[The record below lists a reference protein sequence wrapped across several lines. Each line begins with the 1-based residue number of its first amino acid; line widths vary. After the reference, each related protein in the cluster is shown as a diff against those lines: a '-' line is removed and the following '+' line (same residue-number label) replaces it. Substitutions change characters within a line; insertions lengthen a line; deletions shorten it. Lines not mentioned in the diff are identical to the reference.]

1 MATSVCAPADAEIP
15 RVVHQSWRSRELPST
30 LRPMSESWSRLPG
43 WRHRLW
49 TDDENRAL
57 WAQHFPELLDVYDG
71 YTRPVQRAD
80 ATRLLYMHLFG
91 GVYADLDVAP
101 CHGMQAAVLPPATA
115 AAQRPQLL
123 LLREPS
129 KGPKDAHKR
138 YLTNFWLASAPGH
151 PFWRHAIGQL
161 RGRGQH
167 RDVMSATGPY
177 FLNAAWNTYRE
188 ALEGAAAQAQ
198 AQAQPGGGGGGSGA
212 AACAAQTRAR
222 ISVLTFAEWQ
232 RGVAAHH
239 WASTWHYGNATSDPL
254 FQEWLGVDRSA
265 NCAEGAFTRVISS
278 EWDCR
283 KHRYR
288 CPRRTWAV
296 FEAEC
301 NLTKHGCP
309 EALRRRQQREGEWR
323 RREEKRAARATSG
336 AAASAAAGGGGGR
349 GKGHRGRGRG
359 RGLLRDG

>member
-1 MATSVCAPADAEIP
+1 MTSVCAPAGAEIP

-30 LRPMSESWSRLPG
+30 LGPISESWSRLPG

-49 TDDENRAL
+49 TDEENRAL

-101 CHGMQAAVLPPATA
+101 CHGLQAAVLPPAMVA
-115 AAQRPQLL
+115 SQRPQLL

-129 KGPKDAHKR
+129 KSKQLKDESRR

-167 RDVMSATGPY
+167 HDVMSATGPY
-177 FLNAAWNTYRE
+177 FLNAAWNSYRE
-188 ALEGAAAQAQ
+188 ALERTA
-198 AQAQPGGGGGGSGA
+198 AQPGGD
-212 AACAAQTRAR
+212 AACATQTHAR
-222 ISVLTFAEWQ
+222 ITVLTFREWQ

-239 WASTWHYGNATSDPL
+239 WAGTWHYGNATSDPM
-254 FQEWLGVDRSA
+254 FQEWLGVDRSQ
-265 NCAEGAFTRVISS
+265 NCAEGAFTKVITS
-278 EWDCR
+278 EWECR
-283 KHRYR
+283 KHRWR
-288 CPRRTWAV
+288 CPRRTWAI

-309 EALRRRQQREGEWR
+309 EAIRRRQQREAEWR
-323 RREEKRAARATSG
+323 RREEKRAARMTMG
-336 AAASAAAGGGGGR
+336 RGGAAGGRGHGR
-349 GKGHRGRGRG
+349 RGRGRG
-359 RGLLRDG
+359 RGSPLS